1 MFTFYLSIWLNIY
14 DQVSR
19 KIAKGNSGLHRN
31 WVVNPNSSVSS
42 FLLRSFLYI
51 FIPSPLFSLSHS
63 YFFALSIFP
72 SSISALFSI
81 SSFLLRSF
89 FSINLWFPLF
99 SLSHTSFS
107 YLFFYLILTFP
118 LFSLSHP
125 SFSTLFLSHPSF
137 SALSSISTVLLHS
150 FLYLLLPSML
160 FPLYLN
166 LSSLLSSLCPS
177 SFHIIFSIF
186 YFF

>member
-42 FLLRSFLYI
+42 FLLRSFLYL

-107 YLFFYLILTFP
+107 TLFSISTLLFRFFLYLILPSLLFP
-118 LFSLSHP
+118 LFSP
-125 SFSTLFLSHPSF
+125 SFSTL
-137 SALSSISTVLLHS
+137 SSICS
-150 FLYLLLPSML
+150 FLLCY
-160 FPLYLN
+160 FLY
-166 LSSLLSSLCPS
+166 
-177 SFHIIFSIF
+177 I
-186 YFF
+186 